1 MTKRM
6 IRFIIELVSIALL
19 IVLDQITKI
28 WAVATLKGGNIIE
41 LIPGVLEFNYL
52 ENKGAAFGILQNRQT
67 VFVIAGA
74 IILFFLIF
82 ILFIMPQQ
90 KKYYAANVMFVLIAA
105 GAIGN
110 MIDRVRL
117 NYVIDFIYFRLI
129 DFPVFNVADMYVSVS
144 TVVLCLLILFYYKE
158 EDLAVFVPKKKDKT
172 I

>member
-90 KKYYAANVMFVLIAA
+90 KKYYAANVIFVLIAA

>member
-6 IRFIIELVSIALL
+6 IRFIIELGSIALL

-90 KKYYAANVMFVLIAA
+90 KKYYAANVIFVLIAA